1 MTDTILLA
9 HGSGGKLSHE
19 LVENL
24 FLRYFSNPTLLRLED
39 AAVLPIPE
47 SPAPQTPTTESTHL
61 PIYPSPDLPTPRLA
75 FTTDSYIITPLF
87 FPGGDIGKLAVCG
100 TVNDLSMSGARPL
113 WLSAGFIVEE
123 GLSLATLEQVV
134 ASMATTA
141 EQAGVQIVAGDT
153 KVVERG
159 SADKLFINTAGVGLV
174 SGGVEIGGDRARPG
188 DAVLINGSVGDH
200 GVTVMTQREGLA
212 FDTPLESDCA
222 PLNGLVAALLAAVP
236 PGSVR
241 CLRDPTRGGLA
252 TTLNELAA
260 RSEVGIEIDEG
271 AVPVREAVRGAC
283 ELLGLDPLYV
293 ANEGKVVAI
302 VAPEAVPA
310 ALAAFRAHRFG
321 GDAAV
326 IGRVSADHPH
336 RVVVRTALG
345 ARRILGML
353 VGEQLPR
360 IC

>member
-1 MTDTILLA
+1 
-9 HGSGGKLSHE
+9 
-19 LVENL
+19 V
-24 FLRYFSNPTLLRLED
+24 RYFSNPSLLRLED
-39 AAVLPIPE
+39 AAVLPL
-47 SPAPQTPTTESTHL
+47 PQTGGAAPG
-61 PIYPSPDLPTPRLA
+61 PRLV

-100 TVNDLSMSGARPL
+100 TVNDLSMSGGRPL

-123 GLSLATLEQVV
+123 GLPLATLERVV
-134 ASMATTA
+134 ASMAATA
-141 EQAGVQIVAGDT
+141 EGAGVQIVAGDT
-153 KVVERG
+153 KVVDRG

-174 SGGVEIGGDRARPG
+174 AAGVEIAGDRARPG
-188 DAVLINGSVGDH
+188 DVVLINGPVGDH
-200 GVTVMTQREGLA
+200 GVTIMTQREGLA
-212 FDTPLESDCA
+212 FDTPLQSDCA
-222 PLNGLVAALLAAVP
+222 PLNGLVAALLAAAP
-236 PGSVR
+236 SGAVR

-260 RSEVGIEIDEG
+260 RSDVGIEIDEG

-302 VAPEAVPA
+302 VAPEAAPA
-310 ALAAFRAHRFG
+310 ALEALRAHQFG
-321 GDAAV
+321 GEAA
-326 IGRVSADHPH
+326 IMGRVTAEHPR
-336 RVVVRTALG
+336 RVVLRTALG
-345 ARRILGML
+345 VRRIVDML